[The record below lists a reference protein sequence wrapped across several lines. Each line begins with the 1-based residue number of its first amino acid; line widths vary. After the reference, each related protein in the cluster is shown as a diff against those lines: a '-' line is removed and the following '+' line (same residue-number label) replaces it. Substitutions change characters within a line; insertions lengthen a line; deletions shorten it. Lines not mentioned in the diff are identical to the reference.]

1 MPVSWKVSDGRAAQ
15 MSVVLVTPNQY
26 GAIRETME
34 QLQAQ
39 TVVDQLEIVIVAP
52 SARALDCDP
61 AHWSAFGR
69 VRVVEIGEIKSTGK
83 AIAAGVL
90 ESSAPV
96 VSFAEEH
103 AYPDPGWAEALIQ
116 AHRNTWA
123 AISGTI
129 SNANPGN
136 IVNWASFFTDFGP
149 WAEPAAAGEICQLA
163 WHHAA
168 YKRGVLLEYGSELE
182 TLLET
187 ESLLHAKL
195 QARGYR
201 FYLEP
206 AAKTKHVSISRLSS
220 YIISQFNSARLFAA
234 NRARSQKWSPFRR
247 LFSIC
252 RLPLVPFVRLGR
264 IVREILRA
272 GRKREL
278 LPRILPPLI
287 LGVVADALGQVAGFA
302 FGPGNAAQCMIKFEL
317 TRCQHAE

>member
-1 MPVSWKVSDGRAAQ
+1 MPGSWNVSDGRAAK

-39 TVVDQLEIVIVAP
+39 TAVDQLEIVIVAP
-52 SARALDCDP
+52 SARALDCDRTD
-61 AHWSAFGR
+61 WSSFDR
-69 VRVVEIGEIKSTGK
+69 VRVVEVGEIKSTGK
-83 AIAAGVL
+83 ALAAGVR

-103 AYPDPGWAEALIQ
+103 AYPDPAWAEALIQ
-116 AHRNTWA
+116 AHRNPWA

-149 WAEPAAAGEICQLA
+149 WAEPAAAGEIRQLA

-168 YKRGVLLEYGSELE
+168 YKRGILLEYGSELD

-187 ESLLHAKL
+187 ESLLHAEL

-220 YIISQFNSARLFAA
+220 FIISQFNSARLFAA

-252 RLPLVPFVRLGR
+252 RLPFVSLVRLGR
-264 IVREILRA
+264 IVREIFRP

-278 LPRILPPLI
+278 LPRILPFLI
-287 LGVVADALGQVAGFA
+287 LGAVADALGQLAGSA
-302 FGPGNAAQCMIKFEL
+302 LGPGHAAQSMIKFEL
-317 TRCQHAE
+317 TRCRYAE